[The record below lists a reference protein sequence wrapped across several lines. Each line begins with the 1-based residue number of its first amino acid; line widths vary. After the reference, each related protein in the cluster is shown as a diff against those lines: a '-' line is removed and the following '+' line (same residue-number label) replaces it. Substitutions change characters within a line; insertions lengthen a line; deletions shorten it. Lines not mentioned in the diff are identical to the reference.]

1 MIVILDAVIL
11 VDLGVGI
18 FLSSVITSCAGLEL
32 VNHPSCFTS
41 LLFFQKILAT
51 KILATKLDTSN
62 YFSLKKVE
70 YQKSGISKKWK
81 MKNNLQLEISPHGE
95 SFSKICV
102 PDMICVRMYT

>member
-41 LLFFQKILAT
+41 LLFFKKILAT

-62 YFSLKKVE
+62 YFSLKKWN
-70 YQKSGISKKWK
+70 IKK
-81 MKNNLQLEISPHGE
+81 LEDE
-95 SFSKICV
+95 K
-102 PDMICVRMYT
+102 

>member
-41 LLFFQKILAT
+41 LLFFKKILAT
-51 KILATKLDTSN
+51 KILATKLTSN
-62 YFSLKKVE
+62 YFSLKKWNIKKMEDEKITCNWE
-70 YQKSGISKKWK
+70 YHHMENPSVKFVFLI
-81 MKNNLQLEISPHGE
+81 
-95 SFSKICV
+95 
-102 PDMICVRMYT
+102 